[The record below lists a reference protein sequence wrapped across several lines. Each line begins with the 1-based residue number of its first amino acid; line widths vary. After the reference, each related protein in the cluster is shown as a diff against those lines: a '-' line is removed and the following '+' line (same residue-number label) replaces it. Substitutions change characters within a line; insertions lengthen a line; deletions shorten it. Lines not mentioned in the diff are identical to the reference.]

1 MNKKKITEIV
11 KFNVEK
17 SIQNKWFVIF
27 NIIMCIIVVISTNL
41 KNIDNILEQNNINLF
56 EEEFKL
62 EIIDPNNL
70 ATGKFEEIYY
80 NSKNNELTKTE
91 DSDSKKSSKGVEIT
105 YIEENNYTKENIPD
119 DLIVV
124 EFELNDKEIVKTKVT
139 SKEATDSKLYE
150 NIKNVTKQIRSEI
163 FANRLGITNTELE
176 KLNEEPSIEEIMLGV
191 DAENSVAKEIIKNAS
206 IIIVYMVLILVL
218 SRIANEVAQEKISKS
233 IEYVLTSVSA
243 KEYLLAKVLGV
254 TITIIIQLLYSF
266 VYYLI
271 GNGISTIINISN
283 IVQVTQQT
291 TMAID
296 MSIITYVL
304 AMAGYLI
311 FTVFFM
317 CMIQAAISSKTTSVA
332 EASNTT
338 TMLLMITIV
347 LYFISIS
354 CIGPYINVTT
364 PMYIISCI
372 PIVSTFFV
380 PAMMIIGQA
389 TPLQIIVSFVLLIIS
404 VPLVFNK
411 CSEKFKNGI
420 LDYTSKPNKRRK
432 IKKDRTIKEE
442 QEFLIKSSKMKRF
455 GFVIGIALLLWI
467 ILQNIGMLIL
477 PGIAENLLADKI
489 SEKSIY
495 WCYFSIISII
505 SLQIPTMLVSLYTEE
520 QYKEK
525 KKLDIK
531 SSLKVIL
538 IGWGIITIIRY
549 LEVYILNLIGSD
561 YNIFS
566 DNIIVNSSD
575 TILDKIIFFIG
586 LAVVPGI
593 FEELFIRKSVLNYG
607 KQFGN
612 YFTIIV
618 SAIIFGLLHLNLQ
631 QGIFAFLI
639 GIVFGAIVLITKD
652 VRITIILHIMNNGLV
667 ALANIFNGN
676 DVMQNILEYGSLALG
691 IFGVIL
697 LVSAIKNK
705 GKNKLFEKEKF
716 KEEYKMIFTNFTF
729 DLVIILFIV
738 LTIATENYLRVL

>member
-1 MNKKKITEIV
+1 MNKKKIAEIV

-27 NIIMCIIVVISTNL
+27 NIIMCVIVIISVNL
-41 KNIDNILEQNNINLF
+41 KNIDKILEENDINLF

-62 EIIDPNNL
+62 EIIDSDNL
-70 ATGKFEEIYY
+70 AKGKFEEKY
-80 NSKNNELTKTE
+80 K
-91 DSDSKKSSKGVEIT
+91 DSNGVEIS
-105 YIEENNYTKENIPD
+105 YIEQNSYTKENIPD

-124 EFELNDKEIVKTKVT
+124 EFKQDDKDIVKTKII
-139 SKEATDSKLYE
+139 SKEATDSGLYE
-150 NIKNVTKQIRSEI
+150 NIKNITKEIRSEI
-163 FANRLGITNTELE
+163 FANKLGITNSDLE
-176 KLNEEPSIEEIMLGV
+176 KLNENPVIEEIMLGV
-191 DAENSVAKEIIKNAS
+191 DAENSTTKEVIKEVS
-206 IIIVYMVLILVL
+206 VIIVYMVLILVL
-218 SRIANEVAQEKISKS
+218 SRIANEIAQEKVSKS

-271 GNGISTIINISN
+271 GNGINTIINISN
-283 IVQVTQQT
+283 IVQITEQT
-291 TMAID
+291 TTSID
-296 MSIITYVL
+296 MSIVTYVL
-304 AMAGYLI
+304 AMSGYLI
-311 FTVFFM
+311 FTVFLM
-317 CMIQAAISSKTTSVA
+317 CMIQAAISAKTTSVA

-347 LYFISIS
+347 LYFISLA

-389 TPLQIIVSFVLLIIS
+389 TPLQIVVSFVLLIIS

-432 IKKDRTIKEE
+432 TKKDRTIKEE
-442 QEFLIKSSKMKRF
+442 QEFLIKSNKMKRF
-455 GFVIGIALLLWI
+455 GFVIGIALLLWM
-467 ILQNIGMLIL
+467 ILQNIGTLVL
-477 PGIAENLLADKI
+477 PVITENLLTGTI

-495 WCYFSIISII
+495 WIYYSIISII
-505 SLQIPTMLVSLYTEE
+505 SLLLPSILVSSYTED
-520 QYKEK
+520 QYKEC
-525 KKLDIK
+525 KKLDFK
-531 SSLKVIL
+531 SALKIVL
-538 IGWGIITIIRY
+538 IGWGVITIIRY
-549 LEVYILNLIGSD
+549 LEQYILNLIGSD
-561 YNIFS
+561 YNILT
-566 DNIIVNSSD
+566 DNLIANSSD

-593 FEELFIRKSVLNYG
+593 FEEIFIRKSILNYG
-607 KQFGN
+607 KQFGT

-618 SAIIFGLLHLNLQ
+618 SSIIFGLLHLNLQ
-631 QGIFAFLI
+631 QGIFACLI
-639 GIVFGAIVLITKD
+639 GLVFAIILLITKD
-652 VRITIILHIMNNGLV
+652 IRITILLHIMNNGLV
-667 ALANIFNGN
+667 ALISIFSESNI
-676 DVMQNILEYGSLALG
+676 MQNILEYGSLLLG
-691 IFGVIL
+691 LIGIVLLIGVI
-697 LVSAIKNK
+697 IKNK
-705 GKNKLFEKEKF
+705 GKNKIFEKEKF
-716 KEEYKMIFTNFTF
+716 KEEYKMIFRNFTF